1 MPSEQCFIFTGENS
15 FLLHEKITRWKNS
28 FIAKHGQENLVSV
41 IGSDVSFQSL
51 LDDVATMPFLSAKR
65 LVMCDGIPSCTKQ
78 EAAALIDA
86 MHPDVILVFIDE
98 SPDKRLSGTKE
109 FLQRATVKLCKPLT
123 RAQLT
128 VWMKTTA
135 KQWGA
140 ALTNEG
146 AERIM
151 GIVGD
156 DQWMLF
162 SEIQKLALATAG
174 DRNITDSLIDQLSIP
189 SGSQVVWRLTD
200 LVGAG
205 KRNEAIVF
213 LEQRL
218 DRSDQPYD
226 LWIAL
231 LTMVRNVAAAWAAS
245 KQSGPSTADIAS
257 QADVNAYALRSL
269 MPMVRSLNRSNVRGL
284 VAMAVEYEINIK
296 SGKMKYTAES
306 PDELV
311 LAMHRIILGCSLY
324 GEKSRS
330 GATSTR

>member
-15 FLLHEKITRWKNS
+15 FLLHEEISRWKNS
-28 FIAKHGQENLVSV
+28 FTAKHGQENLVSV

-51 LDDVATMPFLSAKR
+51 LDDVATMPFLAAKR
-65 LVMCDGIPSCTKQ
+65 LVICDGIPSCSKQ
-78 EAAALIDA
+78 EAGSLIEA
-86 MHPDVILVFIDE
+86 MHPDVILVFVE
-98 SPDKRLSGTKE
+98 ASPDKRLGGTKE
-109 FLQRATVKLCKPLT
+109 LLQRATVKVCKPLS
-123 RAQLT
+123 RSQLME
-128 VWMKTTA
+128 WMKKTA
-135 KQWGA
+135 RQWGA
-140 ALTNEG
+140 ALANQG

-162 SEIQKLALATAG
+162 SEIQKLALATTSDG
-174 DRNITDSLIDQLSIP
+174 KITDALIDQLSIP

-205 KRNEAIVF
+205 KTNEAIVF

-226 LWIAL
+226 LWIPL
-231 LTMVRNVAAAWAAS
+231 LSMIRTVAAAWASS
-245 KQSGPSTADIAS
+245 KQSGPSTTEIAA
-257 QADVNAYALRSL
+257 QADVNAFALRSL
-269 MPMVRSLNRSNVRGL
+269 MPMVRSLKRSNVRDL

-296 SGKMKYTAES
+296 TGKMKYTAES

-311 LAMHRIILGCSLY
+311 LAMHRIILACS
-324 GEKSRS
+324 RH
-330 GATSTR
+330 AAAR